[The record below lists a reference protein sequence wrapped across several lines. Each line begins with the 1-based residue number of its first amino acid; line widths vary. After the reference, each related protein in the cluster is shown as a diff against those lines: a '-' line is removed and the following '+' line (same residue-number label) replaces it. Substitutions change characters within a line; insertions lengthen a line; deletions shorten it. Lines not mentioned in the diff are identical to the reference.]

1 MAVQWSD
8 ALRNAILDAWE
19 TYLNTGGTPI
29 INIYD
34 GTPPATE
41 SDALSSNNILA
52 QFTAADWAAAGA
64 TTQGVKLLA
73 ATLTD
78 ATANNSGLASFYRI
92 MTGTQGGA
100 STTGAEQGLVGQ
112 NWAASTAY
120 LLNQHVINDSSKV
133 YKCTTAGTSAGSG
146 GPTGTAGS
154 GITDGTAV
162 WGYVGTADMTIDNGN
177 INAGQQVQITAFG
190 KTAPG

>member
-8 ALRNAILDAWE
+8 ALRNAILDARE

-29 INIYD
+29 QNIYD
-34 GTPPATE
+34 GTPPADENT
-41 SDALSSNNILA
+41 ALSSNNILA
-52 QFTAADWAAAGA
+52 SFTAADWSAASAGGKA
-64 TTQGVKLLA
+64 LA

-78 ATANNSGLASFYRI
+78 ASANNSGLARFYRI

-154 GITDGTAV
+154 GITDGSAV
-162 WGYVGTADMTIDNGN
+162 WGYVGTDDMVIDNGN
-177 INAGQQVQITAFG
+177 INAGQQVQITTFT

>member
-29 INIYD
+29 LNIYD
-34 GTPPATE
+34 GTPPADENT
-41 SDALSSNNILA
+41 ALSGNNILA
-52 QFTAADWAAAGA
+52 QFTAADWSAASAGGKA
-64 TTQGVKLLA
+64 LA

-78 ATANNSGLASFYRI
+78 ASANGSGLARFYRI

-120 LLNQHVINDSSKV
+120 LLNQHVINDSLKV

-162 WGYVGTADMTIDNGN
+162 WGYVGTADLVIDNGN
-177 INAGQQVQITAFG
+177 INAGQQVQITMFT

>member
-34 GTPPATE
+34 GTPPADENT
-41 SDALSSNNILA
+41 ALSSNNILA
-52 QFTAADWAAAGA
+52 QFTAADWSAAASGA
-64 TTQGVKLLA
+64 KPLA

-78 ATANNSGLASFYRI
+78 ASADNSGLARFYRI
-92 MTGTQGGA
+92 MTGTQGGS

-154 GITDGTAV
+154 GITDGSAV

>member
-34 GTPPATE
+34 GTPPADENT
-41 SDALSSNNILA
+41 ALSSNNILA
-52 QFTAADWAAAGA
+52 QFTAADWSAAASGA
-64 TTQGVKLLA
+64 KPLA

-78 ATANNSGLASFYRI
+78 ASANNSGLARFYRI
-92 MTGTQGGA
+92 MTGTQGGS

-154 GITDGTAV
+154 GITDGSAV
-162 WGYVGTADMTIDNGN
+162 WGYVGTADMVIDNGN
-177 INAGQQVQITAFG
+177 INAGQQVQITTFT

>member
-34 GTPPATE
+34 GTPPADENT
-41 SDALSSNNILA
+41 ALSGNNILA
-52 QFTAADWAAAGA
+52 QFTAADWSAASAGA
-64 TTQGVKLLA
+64 KPLA

-78 ATANNSGLASFYRI
+78 ATADNSGLARFYRI

-146 GPTGTAGS
+146 GPTGTSGS

>member
-34 GTPPATE
+34 GTPPADENT
-41 SDALSSNNILA
+41 ALSSNNILA
-52 QFTAADWAAAGA
+52 QFTAADWSAASAGA
-64 TTQGVKLLA
+64 KPLA

-78 ATANNSGLASFYRI
+78 ASANNSGLARFYRI
-92 MTGTQGGA
+92 MTGTQGGS

>member
-29 INIYD
+29 LNIYD
-34 GTPPATE
+34 GTPPADENT
-41 SDALSSNNILA
+41 ALSGNNILA
-52 QFTAADWAAAGA
+52 QFTAADWSAASAGGKA
-64 TTQGVKLLA
+64 LA

-78 ATANNSGLASFYRI
+78 ASANNSGLARFYRI

-154 GITDGTAV
+154 GITDGSAV
-162 WGYVGTADMTIDNGN
+162 WGYVGTADLVIDNGN
-177 INAGQQVQITAFG
+177 INAGQQVQITTFT

>member
-34 GTPPATE
+34 GTPPADENT
-41 SDALSSNNILA
+41 ALSSNNILA
-52 QFTAADWAAAGA
+52 QFTAADWSAASAGA
-64 TTQGVKLLA
+64 KPLA

-78 ATANNSGLASFYRI
+78 ASANNSGLARFYRI

-154 GITDGTAV
+154 GITDGSAV

>member
-34 GTPPATE
+34 GTPPADENT
-41 SDALSSNNILA
+41 ALSSNNILA
-52 QFTAADWAAAGA
+52 QFTAADWSAASAGA
-64 TTQGVKLLA
+64 KPLA

-78 ATANNSGLASFYRI
+78 ASANNSGLARFYRI
-92 MTGTQGGA
+92 MTGTQGGS

-154 GITDGTAV
+154 GITDGSAV

>member
-19 TYLNTGGTPI
+19 TYLNTGGTPT

-34 GTPPATE
+34 GTPPADENT
-41 SDALSSNNILA
+41 ALSGNNILA
-52 QFTAADWAAAGA
+52 QFTAADWSVASAGA
-64 TTQGVKLLA
+64 KPLA

-78 ATANNSGLASFYRI
+78 ASANNSGLARFYRI
-92 MTGTQGGA
+92 MSGTQGGA

-162 WGYVGTADMTIDNGN
+162 WGYVGTADLVIDNGN
-177 INAGQQVQITAFG
+177 INAGQQVQITTFT

>member
-34 GTPPATE
+34 GTPPADENT
-41 SDALSSNNILA
+41 ALSSNNILA
-52 QFTAADWAAAGA
+52 QFTAADWSAAASGA
-64 TTQGVKLLA
+64 KTLA

-78 ATANNSGLASFYRI
+78 ASANNSGLARFYRI
-92 MTGTQGGA
+92 MTGTQGGS

-190 KTAPG
+190 KTAPGQ

>member
-34 GTPPATE
+34 GTPPADENT
-41 SDALSSNNILA
+41 ALSSNNILA
-52 QFTAADWAAAGA
+52 QFTAADWSAASAGA
-64 TTQGVKLLA
+64 KPLA

-78 ATANNSGLASFYRI
+78 ASANNSGLARFYRI

-154 GITDGTAV
+154 GITDGSAV

-177 INAGQQVQITAFG
+177 IAAGQQVQITAFG

>member
-34 GTPPATE
+34 GTPPADENT
-41 SDALSSNNILA
+41 ALSSNNILA
-52 QFTAADWAAAGA
+52 QFTAADWSAAASGA
-64 TTQGVKLLA
+64 KPLA

-78 ATANNSGLASFYRI
+78 ASANNSGLARFYRI
-92 MTGTQGGA
+92 MTGTQGGS

>member
-34 GTPPATE
+34 GTPPADENT
-41 SDALSSNNILA
+41 ALSSNNILA
-52 QFTAADWAAAGA
+52 QFTAADWSAASAGA
-64 TTQGVKLLA
+64 KPLA

-78 ATANNSGLASFYRI
+78 ASANNSGLARFYRI
-92 MTGTQGGA
+92 MTGTQGGS

-120 LLNQHVINDSSKV
+120 VLNQHVINDSSKV

-146 GPTGTAGS
+146 GPTGTATS
-154 GITDGTAV
+154 GITDGTAT
-162 WGYVGTADMTIDNGN
+162 WGYVGTADMTIDNSN
-177 INAGQQVQITAFG
+177 INAGQQVQITTFT

>member
-34 GTPPATE
+34 GTPPADENT
-41 SDALSSNNILA
+41 ALSSNNILA
-52 QFTAADWAAAGA
+52 QFTAADWSAASAGA
-64 TTQGVKLLA
+64 KPLA

-78 ATANNSGLASFYRI
+78 ASANNSGLARFYRI
-92 MTGTQGGA
+92 MNGTQGGA

>member
-34 GTPPATE
+34 GTPPADENT
-41 SDALSSNNILA
+41 ALSSNNILA
-52 QFTAADWAAAGA
+52 QFTAADWSAAASGA
-64 TTQGVKLLA
+64 KPLA

-78 ATANNSGLASFYRI
+78 ASANNSGLARFYRI
-92 MTGTQGGA
+92 MTGTQGGS

-154 GITDGTAV
+154 GITDGSAV